1 MADGGPEPLDRARL
15 EKLLGLLGSPHD
27 GEALAAA
34 RKADALVRAAG
45 LTWREVLAGPDQ
57 PPPPLTATPRH
68 ADDGFRKAPRRRQE
82 APAVSE
88 PPTSTLYLSDQ
99 EVIDALLA
107 SSRVPE
113 RLKDMVRGY
122 ARRLELEGLSRDD
135 RAHLRNLY
143 ATLRP

>member
-1 MADGGPEPLDRARL
+1 MADGGPEPLDRTRL

-34 RKADALVRAAG
+34 RKADALVRAAR
-45 LTWREVLAGPDQ
+45 LTWREVLAGPATL
-57 PPPPLTATPRH
+57 PPGATESPPRT
-68 ADDGFRKAPRRRQE
+68 DDAFRKPQQRGRPE
-82 APAVSE
+82 PAVSE
-88 PPTSTLYLSDQ
+88 PPASTLSLSDR
-99 EVIDALLA
+99 EVIDALLT
-107 SSRVPE
+107 SPRVPD
-113 RLKDMVRGY
+113 RLKEMVRGY